1 MQEED
6 VYFVVPNVMVACQ
19 GDLDSLERHKE
30 EARKL
35 VELERWPSSG
45 ENWDEQMV

>member
-19 GDLDSLERHKE
+19 GDKDSLERYKE

-35 VELERWPSSG
+35 DELGGWPSGG
-45 ENWDEQMV
+45 ENLDEQMA